1 MITYALIFAITCYSM
16 ALLFNLFRVVKAPGV
31 TDRVLALDTMAINAI
46 AMIVL
51 FGIWEGT
58 ALFFEA
64 SILYAMTGFVATVSF
79 AKFILRGDI
88 IE

>member
-1 MITYALIFAITCYSM
+1 MITYALIFAIACYSA
-16 ALLFNLFRVVKAPGV
+16 ALLFNLFRVIKAPGV

-51 FGIWEGT
+51 FGIYEGT

-64 SILYAMTGFVATVSF
+64 SILYAMTGFVATVAF

>member
-1 MITYALIFAITCYSM
+1 MITYALIFAFTCYCA
-16 ALLFNLFRVVKAPGV
+16 ALLFNLYRVVKAPGV

-51 FGIWEGT
+51 FGIYEGT

-64 SILYAMTGFVATVSF
+64 SILYAMTGFVATVAF

>member
-1 MITYALIFAITCYSM
+1 MITYALIFAIACYSA

-51 FGIWEGT
+51 FGIYEGT

-64 SILYAMTGFVATVSF
+64 SILYAMTGFVATVAF